1 MLYFAK
7 GKSPMIIHMHST
19 ERERMKV
26 QALSEQNHYI
36 SVIQRGQA
44 IHKCSMMICF
54 YSYKTGTKKVWNM
67 SLSVVFSFARVLY
80 SQGRYV

>member
-1 MLYFAK
+1 
-7 GKSPMIIHMHST
+7 MIIHMDST

-44 IHKCSMMICF
+44 IHKCSMMICV

-67 SLSVVFSFARVLY
+67 SLSVVFSFACVLY
-80 SQGRYV
+80 SQGRYI